1 MLSAA
6 LVSLSLA
13 SAAFAQLAGNVTAE
27 VHPKLSWQECSRN
40 GGCSTK
46 SSASVTLDANW
57 RWVHVADGFTNCYT
71 GNSWNST
78 VCTNGATCSQKCALE
93 GGNYQQTYGITASG
107 NSLTLKFVTKS
118 EGTNVG
124 SRVYLMEDDNN
135 YQMFN
140 LLNKEFTFDVDVSKL
155 PCGLNGALYFV
166 QMDKDGGKSKY
177 ASNKAGAKF
186 GTGYCDSQCP
196 RDIKYINGEAN
207 VEGWNPSP
215 NSPNSGKGTYG
226 ACCAEMDIWEANSI
240 SSAYTPHPCKTTN
253 EGGYQR
259 CSGTECNNPRYE
271 GLCDPD
277 GCDFNSFRQG
287 DTSYYGPGKTIDT
300 NKKMTVVTQFITDNN
315 STTGNLVEIRRLY
328 VQDGKVYAN
337 SKTNQPGQD
346 ALDSVTDK
354 FCDAQ
359 KTAFNDRN
367 RFKENGGLVQM
378 GKSLGKGHVLVL
390 SIWDDYDAQMLWL
403 DSQAYPIDANP
414 STPGVARGTCATTSG
429 KPSEVEAAS
438 PDAQV
443 IFSNIK
449 FGDIGSTFTGT
460 PINPPVG
467 TSVPGTSNPPVTPT
481 TSRPPATTT
490 AAPGGQQTQWGQC
503 GGTGYSG
510 PTTCASP
517 YTCHKINDFYSQ
529 CY

>member
-27 VHPKLSWQECSRN
+27 VHPTLSWQECSRN

-46 SSASVTLDANW
+46 SSASVTPRRQLG
-57 RWVHVADGFTNCYT
+57 DG
-71 GNSWNST
+71 T

-135 YQMFN
+135 YKMF
-140 LLNKEFTFDVDVSKL
+140 KPPEQGL

-177 ASNKAGAKF
+177 ASNKA
-186 GTGYCDSQCP
+186 
-196 RDIKYINGEAN
+196 EAN

-253 EGGYQR
+253 EGA
-259 CSGTECNNPRYE
+259 TT
-271 GLCDPD
+271 DPA
-277 GCDFNSFRQG
+277 RQS
-287 DTSYYGPGKTIDT
+287 TP

-328 VQDGKVYAN
+328 VQDG
-337 SKTNQPGQD
+337 
-346 ALDSVTDK
+346 
-354 FCDAQ
+354 
-359 KTAFNDRN
+359 
-367 RFKENGGLVQM
+367 KENGGLVQM

-467 TSVPGTSNPPVTPT
+467 TS
-481 TSRPPATTT
+481 
-490 AAPGGQQTQWGQC
+490 QTQWGQC